1 MNTLCNAN
9 PLSKKIKIQ
18 PLTLLDTIEPEV
30 KKGPSFISKL
40 LSGLFKCSDLTHSQW
55 EHLEAKPRPY
65 SSREYDVL
73 MRKGGL

>member
-1 MNTLCNAN
+1 MNTLCKTN
-9 PLSKKIKIQ
+9 PLPKNIKIQ

-30 KKGPSFISKL
+30 NTKPSFISRL
-40 LSGLFKCSDLTHSQW
+40 LPGLFKSSDLTHSQW

>member
-1 MNTLCNAN
+1 MNTLYKTS
-9 PLSKKIKIQ
+9 PLPKNIKIQ

-30 KKGPSFISKL
+30 KKGPSIISKL
-40 LSGLFKCSDLTHSQW
+40 LSGLFKSSDLNHSQW

-65 SSREYDVL
+65 SSREYEVL

>member
-1 MNTLCNAN
+1 MNTLYKAN
-9 PLSKKIKIQ
+9 PLPKTIEIQ
-18 PLTLLDTIEPEV
+18 PLTLLDTIEPDV

-40 LSGLFKCSDLTHSQW
+40 LSGLFKSSDLTHSQW
-55 EHLEAKPRPY
+55 QHLEAKPRPY